1 MLHYVVQIINKVL
14 CMFNEILTFSL
25 IALLLVV
32 SPGPNGVLILK
43 TASSLGRAPSMLNI
57 LGLTSATF
65 FHGALSIFGLSA
77 LVMQSAELFFIIK
90 ILGAAYLFYIGV
102 KAIISSYKT
111 IKSDT
116 EIQPLATKRKS
127 FAYFSEG
134 FMTQILN
141 PKVSIFYLAA
151 FPQFISP
158 DNFSYMAAFSLVAIH
173 ASFIFLWFTGVTFL
187 IEQVKSSV
195 KNTKIGK
202 WVQRLSGSAM
212 IYFSSM
218 VLVQK

>member
-1 MLHYVVQIINKVL
+1 MV
-14 CMFNEILTFSL
+14 NEVLTFSL
-25 IALLLVV
+25 IALLLVL

-43 TASSLGRAPSMLNI
+43 TASSQGHNPSILNI
-57 LGLTSATF
+57 LGLTTATF

-77 LVMQSAELFFIIK
+77 LLMQSAELFLIIK
-90 ILGAAYLFYIGV
+90 ILGAGYLFYIGV

-111 IKSDT
+111 TSNGT
-116 EIQPLATKRKS
+116 EANKISGPKRKRIG
-127 FAYFSEG
+127 YFNEG
-134 FMTQILN
+134 FITQILN

-158 DNFSYMAAFSLVAIH
+158 DNFSYGMAFFLVSIH
-173 ASFIFLWFTGVTFL
+173 AGIIFVWFTGVTYA
-187 IEQVKSSV
+187 IGVIKSSV
-195 KNTKIGK
+195 KNSKIGS

-218 VLVQK
+218 ILTQK

>member
-1 MLHYVVQIINKVL
+1 V
-14 CMFNEILTFSL
+14 NEVLTFSL

-43 TASSLGRAPSMLNI
+43 TASSKGRNPSILNI
-57 LGLTSATF
+57 LGLTTATF

-77 LVMQSAELFFIIK
+77 LLMQSAELFLIIK
-90 ILGAAYLFYIGV
+90 ILGAGYLFYIGV

-111 IKSDT
+111 ANNDA
-116 EIQPLATKRKS
+116 ETKKIAGPNRKGVG
-127 FAYFSEG
+127 YFNEG
-134 FMTQILN
+134 FITQILN

-158 DNFSYMAAFSLVAIH
+158 GNFSYVTAFSLVSIH
-173 ASFIFLWFTGVTFL
+173 ASIIFVWFIGVTYA
-187 IEQVKSSV
+187 IEVIKLSV
-195 KNTKIGK
+195 KNSKIGN
-202 WVQRLSGSAM
+202 WVQRLSGSVM

-218 VLVQK
+218 ILTQK